1 MNRLQSFPH
10 NNSKIKVIYVYVILL
25 EFFNL
30 RIVNLLA
37 VIGNFQFKVFV
48 NILASFVNI
57 LAINILNF
65 VAFIGNFQ
73 IKDNFI
79 NTLADFVKTLTH
91 HHIFDQAFIGNF
103 QLKVNFED
111 RVLNPFLK
119 IFIINLRFEI

>member
-73 IKDNFI
+73 
-79 NTLADFVKTLTH
+79 
-91 HHIFDQAFIGNF
+91 
-103 QLKVNFED
+103 LKVNFED

>member
-37 VIGNFQFKVFV
+37 VIGNFQFKVF
-48 NILASFVNI
+48 INI
-57 LAINILNF
+57 LAINILNLL
-65 VAFIGNFQ
+65 AFIGNFQ
-73 IKDNFI
+73 VKDNFI
-79 NTLADFVKTLTH
+79 NILADFVKTH
-91 HHIFDQAFIGNF
+91 ANQHIFDQAFISNF

-111 RVLNPFLK
+111 RVLNPYLK
-119 IFIINLRFEI
+119 IFILNLRF